1 MAKDLSA
8 FLTRLSEDTAFAEE
22 AMEKSKSIA
31 AAGKI
36 SDDKMLT
43 VRVGKEMGYEFTLDD
58 INRTELKIEEN
69 EAAGNS
75 AVAKDMQTDMF
86 ELDPESLA
94 AVAGGC
100 NDTSNPH
107 DWKCIG
113 KEKGILWGYNLR
125 FRCTKCREEKA
136 EWEKWPWE

>member
-58 INRTELKIEEN
+58 INRAELKIEEN
-69 EAAGNS
+69 ETARNAAG
-75 AVAKDMQTDMF
+75 AKELLTDRF
-86 ELDPESLA
+86 ELDPEALA
-94 AVAGGC
+94 DVAGGC
-100 NDTSNPH
+100 SETWDPH
-107 DWKCIG
+107 DWKFIG
-113 KEKGILWGYNLR
+113 KEEGVLWGYNLR
-125 FRCTKCREEKA
+125 YRCTKCHEEKT